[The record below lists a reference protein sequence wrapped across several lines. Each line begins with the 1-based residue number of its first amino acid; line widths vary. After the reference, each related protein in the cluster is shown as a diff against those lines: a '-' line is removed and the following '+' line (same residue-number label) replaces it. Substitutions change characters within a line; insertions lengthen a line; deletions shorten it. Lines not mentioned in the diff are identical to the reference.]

1 MKGISKR
8 FWSFTLLFF
17 GLVPASPGQSD
28 TQTGQAKTSQA
39 KAGQPW
45 PSPDQQFGSLF
56 EDVQLKSVF
65 PDSKTFAD
73 CTPKFPPA
81 TTLAAYEKARQQRG
95 FNLKA
100 FVEQYFTLP
109 ITPASGYT
117 SKAGQSAQQ
126 HITDLWPVLT
136 RSGQA
141 GQTSKAG
148 PRQAGPRQAGS
159 LIPLPKSYV
168 VPGGRFGEIYYWDS
182 YFTMLGLQASGKA
195 DLIRNMVDNFAYLIR
210 TFGFIPNG
218 NRTYFLGRSQPPF
231 FSFMVNLLSET
242 QGRRVLV
249 SYLPYLQQEYN
260 FWMHGKAQLT
270 EQNPAFRRVVRLAE
284 GVYLNRYYDDRD
296 TPRPESYK
304 EDYNLVEK
312 TLKRNGKEAGVMY
325 RHIRAGAESGWD
337 FSSRWFRDGK
347 NLRTI
352 HTTDFIPVDLNSL
365 LVNLERT
372 LAEGYRLKGDQRR
385 AKMYLLLAQQRRDAI
400 LKYCWNERRQ
410 FFFDYDFVARKQATV
425 YSLAAVYPLFVKV
438 ATPQQAQGVAKTLQR
453 DFLKPGGLT
462 TTLVRTGEQ
471 WDAPN
476 GWAPLQWLAIR
487 GLRNYNL
494 TDLAEKVKL
503 NWVTENLRVYK
514 ASGKMVEKYDVVS
527 TAAAKGGEYPLQD
540 GFGWTNGVLLKLLK
554 EGGRKGE
561 RVKELQRF
569 PFLLFSLSSLL
580 P

>member
-1 MKGISKR
+1 MS
-8 FWSFTLLFF
+8 
-17 GLVPASPGQSD
+17 PARSGQSW
-28 TQTGQAKTSQA
+28 Q
-39 KAGQPW
+39 
-45 PSPDQQFGSLF
+45 SPDQQFGNLF
-56 EDVQLKSVF
+56 KDVQLKSVF

-81 TTLAAYEKARQQRG
+81 TILANYEKARQRRD
-95 FNLKA
+95 FNLKT
-100 FVEQYFTLP
+100 FVEQHFTLP

-126 HITDLWPVLT
+126 HIIDLWPVLT
-136 RSGQA
+136 RPGVA
-141 GQTSKAG
+141 GA
-148 PRQAGPRQAGS
+148 RQAGS

-182 YFTMLGLQASGKA
+182 YFTMLGLQASGKT

-249 SYLPYLQQEYN
+249 NYLPYLQQEYN

-270 EQNPAFRRVVRLAE
+270 EQNPTFRRVVRLAE
-284 GVYLNRYYDDRD
+284 GVYLNRYYDDRE

-312 TLKRNGKEAGVMY
+312 NLNRNEKEAGAVY
-325 RHIRAGAESGWD
+325 RHLRAGAESGWD

-400 LKYCWNERRQ
+400 QKYCWNERRQ
-410 FFFDYDFVARKQATV
+410 FFFDYDFVARRQATV

-438 ATPQQAQGVAKTLQR
+438 ATPQQAQGVAKILQR

-476 GWAPLQWLAIR
+476 GWAPLQWLAIQ
-487 GLRNYNL
+487 GLRNYNQ
-494 TDLAEKVKL
+494 TELANKVKL

-514 ASGKMVEKYDVVS
+514 AAGKMVEKYDVIS

-540 GFGWTNGVLLKLLK
+540 GFGWTNGVLLRLLK
-554 EGGRKGE
+554 EGIGEAREERKE
-561 RVKELQRF
+561 
-569 PFLLFSLSSLL
+569 
-580 P
+580 